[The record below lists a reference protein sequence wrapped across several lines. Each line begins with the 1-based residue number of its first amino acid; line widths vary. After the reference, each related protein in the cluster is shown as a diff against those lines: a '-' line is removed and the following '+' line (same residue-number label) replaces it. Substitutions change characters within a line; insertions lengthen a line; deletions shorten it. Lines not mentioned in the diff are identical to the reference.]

1 MLMRGS
7 GARRLI
13 ATLAVLAFALRSL
26 VPVGYMWAPV
36 DGRLAVVACSEYAAD
51 AVALATLHI
60 HHHHHGGGHAGAPGA
75 HSESAAS
82 SDSCPFALAGGAALA
97 ANATTLAAQQFEI
110 VQARLPQF
118 DYSAPR
124 SIPPR
129 FHAPRGPPA
138 AV

>member
-1 MLMRGS
+1 MLMRGP
-7 GARRLI
+7 GAQRLI

-26 VPVGYMWAPV
+26 VPVGFMWSPV

-51 AVALATLHI
+51 VVALATQHQHS
-60 HHHHHGGGHAGAPGA
+60 HHHHHDGGHSGA
-75 HSESAAS
+75 HSGGSAS
-82 SDSCPFALAGGAALA
+82 TDSCPYALAGGAALA
-97 ANATTLAAQQFEI
+97 ANAPTLAAQQFEI

-124 SIPPR
+124 SIPSR

>member
-1 MLMRGS
+1 MCGP

-36 DGRLAVVACSEYAAD
+36 DGRLAVVACSDYAAD
-51 AVALATLHI
+51 VVALATLPQHS
-60 HHHHHGGGHAGAPGA
+60 HHHHAGSHG
-75 HSESAAS
+75 ESTAS
-82 SDSCPFALAGGAALA
+82 TDSCPFALAGGAALA
-97 ANATTLAAQQFEI
+97 AHAPSLAAQQFEI

-118 DYSAPR
+118 DYAAPR
-124 SIPPR
+124 SIPFR